1 LSDDGFAE
9 FYQRTFAQVLS
20 TTIMASGHRG
30 DAEDAVQEAYIVALR
45 RWALV
50 GGYDAPEAWVMKVAL
65 RRLWRSQRRHRHGEQ
80 LVVTVPPDATPE
92 ETAYAH
98 EVLGALATLPPPVRI
113 AMVMCAVL
121 GWTQAEVAE
130 VLQVPR
136 NTIANRIFRGRAKLA
151 AQLGMTGQVTGVRDP
166 LVPSQGPVA
175 RFAVLEE
182 DPVGES
188 LARAE
193 SWLRVGIEAEPDA
206 AGRIWA
212 LVMESASVPEE
223 GRGQREPWR
232 LIRRLAPGRHAR
244 DLDG

>member
-1 LSDDGFAE
+1 LSDDSFAE

-20 TTIMASGHRG
+20 ATIMASGHRG
-30 DAEDAVQEAYIVALR
+30 DAEDAVQEAYIIALR

-50 GGYDAPEAWVMKVAL
+50 GGYDAPEAWVLKVAL
-65 RRLWRSQRRHRHGEQ
+65 RRLWRSQRRHRNAEQ
-80 LVVTVPPDATPE
+80 LAVTVPPGATPE
-92 ETAYAH
+92 ETAYAR

-193 SWLRVGIEAEPDA
+193 SWLRAGIEAEPDA
-206 AGRIWA
+206 ASRTWA

-223 GRGQREPWR
+223 GRGQPEPWR
-232 LIRRLAPGRHAR
+232 LLRRLAPGRHAR
-244 DLDG
+244 DFDG